1 MHYIQKH
8 ILDKLRKNETLR
20 YTELNPG
27 EIESGH
33 FRYHLSQVTKEGY
46 VTSKER
52 GIYQLTNTGQH
63 AVDRLSEEGVNL
75 KPMPKV
81 ITYTL
86 LRNGNQ
92 IMLQQKQKQPYIN
105 LLNFIGGKV
114 HESESTQAA
123 AIREVKE
130 KTGLAI
136 KNSSLMGIFE
146 ILVRSNSTLLT
157 HAIAYVYISSIQE
170 INPNDQSLKIFQM
183 AELEKLPNLAPDFL
197 AIFNRIKN
205 AQSIQTDVIDITLQ

>member
-33 FRYHLSQVTKEGY
+33 FRYHLSQVIKEGY
-46 VTSKER
+46 VTSIER
-52 GIYQLTNTGQH
+52 GMYQLTNTGQH
-63 AVDRLSEEGVNL
+63 AVDRLSEKGVNL

-114 HESESTQAA
+114 HESESTKSAA
-123 AIREVKE
+123 VREVEE
-130 KTGLAI
+130 KTGLVI
-136 KNSSLMGIFE
+136 KNPSLTGIFE
-146 ILVRSNSTLLT
+146 ILIHSNSTLLT
-157 HAIAYVYISSIQE
+157 HAIAYVYITGIQQ
-170 INPNDQSLKIFQM
+170 INPNDQSLNIFQIS
-183 AELEKLPNLAPDFL
+183 ELEKLPNLAPDFL
-197 AIFNRIKN
+197 VIFNRIKD
-205 AQSIQTDVIDITLQ
+205 AKTIQTDIIDITI